1 MTRVLM
7 VCLGNICRSPMAE
20 GVLRLVA
27 DDALGENRVHVDSA
41 GTAAWHIGKA
51 PDSRGQRAAM
61 NRGVDITAQRARQ
74 ISRDDFEHFDH
85 ILVMDRS
92 NYSDVLSIA
101 PVGTDHKVE
110 LFLSY
115 APHHG
120 DEVPDPY
127 YGGDDGFDHVL
138 DMIDDAA
145 KEFVARLKN

>member
-51 PDSRGQRAAM
+51 PDARGQRAAM
-61 NRGVDITAQRARQ
+61 NRGVDITAQSARQ